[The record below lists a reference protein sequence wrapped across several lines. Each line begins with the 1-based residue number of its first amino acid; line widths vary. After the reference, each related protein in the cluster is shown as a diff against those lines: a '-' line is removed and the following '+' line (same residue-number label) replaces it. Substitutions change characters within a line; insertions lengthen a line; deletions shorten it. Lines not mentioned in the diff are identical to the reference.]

1 MNRTAVDSSQ
11 IKSIGYD
18 EGTQTL
24 DVEFRYSGSVYT
36 YSDVPKSVY
45 DEMMASESVGKF
57 FNAKVKG
64 GGYKYEQ
71 QKQENKEGQQ

>member
-18 EGTQTL
+18 EGTQML
-24 DVEFRYSGSVYT
+24 EVEFRYSGSVYT
-36 YSDVPKSVY
+36 YFDVPKSVY

-64 GGYKYEQ
+64 GGYKYAQ
-71 QKQENKEGQQ
+71 QKEYKEGQQ